1 MIEHFGREILLPDHQ
16 IDRKRL
22 GNLIFQNES
31 QRKILNE
38 ITHPI
43 IIQRTM
49 EQAKVLGRRY
59 PQVIVD
65 IPLLF
70 ESKRENLFDLIIVV
84 YVPLSLQITRLM
96 IRDQISEKEA
106 VNKINSQMKLEKKKE
121 RADLVIFNDKG
132 VKETEEQVKR
142 IIENWKR
149 LGT

>member
-1 MIEHFGREILLPDHQ
+1 
-16 IDRKRL
+16 
-22 GNLIFQNES
+22 
-31 QRKILNE
+31 
-38 ITHPI
+38 
-43 IIQRTM
+43 M